1 MTKKERVMEYIKLNN
16 GVKMPILGFGV
27 YQIPQAETK
36 QAVLDAIKTGY
47 RLIDTAQSYFNEKE
61 VGDAIKE
68 CGVPREE
75 LFITSKVWIDN
86 YGYEKCKES
95 VLESLKKLQTDYIDL
110 MLLHQPFADYY
121 GAYRALEDLYAEG
134 KVRAIGV
141 SNFYPDRLADMCL
154 FGRKVVP
161 SVNQIE
167 VNPINQRTFDQEIMD
182 KYGVKTEAWAPFG
195 EGRNNM
201 FNNPTLVE
209 IGKQYGKSAAQVILR
224 WLIQRGVIVVCKSTH
239 LERIQEN
246 FNVFDFKLSKADME
260 KIKALDTG
268 DSLFFNHQ
276 DPKMVEWFDSI
287 VMVRRNQQ
295 NASKE
300 KKNW

>member
-1 MTKKERVMEYIKLNN
+1 MEYVKLNN

-27 YQIPQAETK
+27 YQIPQSETK

-68 CGVPREE
+68 CGVKREE

-86 YGYEKCKES
+86 YGYENCRKS
-95 VLESLKKLQTDYIDL
+95 VEESLKKLQTNYIDL
-110 MLLHQPFADYY
+110 VLLHQPFADYY
-121 GAYRALEDLYAEG
+121 GAYRALEDLYHEG
-134 KVRAIGV
+134 KIRAIGV
-141 SNFYPDRLADMCL
+141 SNFYPDRLADICL
-154 FGRKVVP
+154 FGRKVIP
-161 SVNQIE
+161 AVNQIE
-167 VNPINQRTFDQEIMD
+167 TNPINQRTYDQEIME
-182 KYGVKTEAWAPFG
+182 KYGVKQEAWAPFG

-201 FNNPTLVE
+201 FTNPTLVE
-209 IGKQYGKSAAQVILR
+209 IGKKYNKSAAQVILR

-239 LERIQEN
+239 LKRIQEN
-246 FNVFDFKLSKADME
+246 FNVFDFKLSKDDMD

-276 DPKMVEWFDSI
+276 DPKMVEWFDQI
-287 VMVRRNQQ
+287 VMVRRNNQDS
-295 NASKE
+295 SKE
-300 KKNW
+300 KKSW

>member
-1 MTKKERVMEYIKLNN
+1 MEYVKLNN

-27 YQIPQAETK
+27 YQIPQSETK

-68 CGVPREE
+68 CGVKREE

-86 YGYEKCKES
+86 YGYENCRKS
-95 VLESLKKLQTDYIDL
+95 VEESLKKLQTDYIDP

-121 GAYRALEDLYAEG
+121 GAYRALEDLYHEG
-134 KVRAIGV
+134 KIRAIGV
-141 SNFYPDRLADMCL
+141 SNFYPDRLADICL
-154 FGRKVVP
+154 FGRKVIP
-161 SVNQIE
+161 AVNQIE
-167 VNPINQRTFDQEIMD
+167 TNPINQRTYDQEVME
-182 KYGVKTEAWAPFG
+182 KYGVKQEAWAPFG

-201 FNNPTLVE
+201 FTNPTLVE
-209 IGKQYGKSAAQVILR
+209 IGKKYNKSVAQVILR

-246 FNVFDFKLSKADME
+246 FNVFDFKLSKEDMN

-276 DPKMVEWFDSI
+276 DPKMVEWFDQM
-287 VMVRRNQQ
+287 VMVRRNNQDS
-295 NASKE
+295 SKE
-300 KKNW
+300 KKSW

>member
-1 MTKKERVMEYIKLNN
+1 MEYVKLNN

-27 YQIPQAETK
+27 YQIPQSETK

-68 CGVPREE
+68 CGVKREE

-86 YGYEKCKES
+86 YGYENCRKS
-95 VLESLKKLQTDYIDL
+95 VEESLKKLQTDYIDL

-121 GAYRALEDLYAEG
+121 GAYRALEDLYHEG
-134 KVRAIGV
+134 KIRAIGV
-141 SNFYPDRLADMCL
+141 SNFYPDRLADICL
-154 FGRKVVP
+154 FGRKVIP
-161 SVNQIE
+161 AVNQIE
-167 VNPINQRTFDQEIMD
+167 TNPINQRTYDQEIME
-182 KYGVKTEAWAPFG
+182 KYGVKQEAWAPFG

-201 FNNPTLVE
+201 FTNPTLVE
-209 IGKQYGKSAAQVILR
+209 IGKKYNKSAAQVILR

-246 FNVFDFKLSKADME
+246 FNVFDFKLSKDDMD

-276 DPKMVEWFDSI
+276 DPKMVEWFDQI
-287 VMVRRNQQ
+287 VMVRRNNQDS
-295 NASKE
+295 SKE
-300 KKNW
+300 KKSW

>member
-1 MTKKERVMEYIKLNN
+1 MEYVKLNN

-27 YQIPQAETK
+27 YQIPQSETK

-68 CGVPREE
+68 CGVKREE

-86 YGYEKCKES
+86 YGYENCRKS
-95 VLESLKKLQTDYIDL
+95 VEESLKKLQTDYIDL

-121 GAYRALEDLYAEG
+121 GAYRALEDLYHEG
-134 KVRAIGV
+134 KIRAIGV
-141 SNFYPDRLADMCL
+141 SNFYPDRIADICL
-154 FGRKVVP
+154 FGRKVIP
-161 SVNQIE
+161 AVNQIE
-167 VNPINQRTFDQEIMD
+167 TNPINQRTYDQEIME
-182 KYGVKTEAWAPFG
+182 KYGVKQEAWAPFG

-201 FNNPTLVE
+201 FTNPTLVE
-209 IGKQYGKSAAQVILR
+209 IGKKYNKSAAQVILR
-224 WLIQRGVIVVCKSTH
+224 WLIQRGVIVVCKSTY
-239 LERIQEN
+239 LKRIQEN
-246 FNVFDFKLSKADME
+246 FNVFDFKLSKDDMD

-276 DPKMVEWFDSI
+276 DPKMVEWFDQI
-287 VMVRRNQQ
+287 VMVRRNNQDS
-295 NASKE
+295 SKE
-300 KKNW
+300 KKSW

>member
-1 MTKKERVMEYIKLNN
+1 MEYVKLNN

-27 YQIPQAETK
+27 YQIPQSETK

-68 CGVPREE
+68 CGVKREE

-86 YGYEKCKES
+86 YGYENCRKS
-95 VLESLKKLQTDYIDL
+95 VEESLKKLQTDYIDL

-121 GAYRALEDLYAEG
+121 GAYRALEDLYHEG
-134 KVRAIGV
+134 KIRAIGV
-141 SNFYPDRLADMCL
+141 SNFYPDRIADICL
-154 FGRKVVP
+154 FGRKVIP
-161 SVNQIE
+161 AVNQIE
-167 VNPINQRTFDQEIMD
+167 TNPINQRTYDQEIME
-182 KYGVKTEAWAPFG
+182 KYGVKQEAWAPFG

-201 FNNPTLVE
+201 FTNPTLVE
-209 IGKQYGKSAAQVILR
+209 IGKKYNKSAAQVILR

-239 LERIQEN
+239 LKRIQEN
-246 FNVFDFKLSKADME
+246 FNVFDFKLSKDDMD

-276 DPKMVEWFDSI
+276 DPKMVEWFDQI
-287 VMVRRNQQ
+287 VMVRRNNQDS
-295 NASKE
+295 SKE
-300 KKNW
+300 KKSW

>member
-1 MTKKERVMEYIKLNN
+1 MEYVKLNN

-27 YQIPQAETK
+27 YQIPKEETK
-36 QAVLDAIKTGY
+36 QAVLDAIKVGY

-68 CGVPREE
+68 CGVDRKE

-86 YGYEKCKES
+86 YGYEKCKAS

-121 GAYRALEDLYAEG
+121 GAYRALEELYEEG
-134 KVRAIGV
+134 KIRAIGV
-141 SNFYPDRLADMCL
+141 SNFYPDRLADICL

-161 SVNQIE
+161 AMNQIE
-167 VNPINQRTFDQEIMD
+167 TNPLHQREYDQEVMN
-182 KYGVKTEAWAPFG
+182 KYGVKIEAWAPFG

-201 FNNPTLVE
+201 FSNPTLVE
-209 IGKQYGKSAAQVILR
+209 IGKKYNKSAAQVILR

-239 LERIQEN
+239 LDRIKQN
-246 FNVFDFKLSKADME
+246 FEVFDFSLTKGDME
-260 KIKALDTG
+260 KIKKLDTG

-276 DPKMVEWFDSI
+276 DPKMVEWFDNM
-287 VMVRRNQQ
+287 VKVRRENHD
-295 NASKE
+295 ASKE

>member
-1 MTKKERVMEYIKLNN
+1 MEYVKLNN

-27 YQIPQAETK
+27 YQIPQSETK

-68 CGVPREE
+68 CGVKREE

-86 YGYEKCKES
+86 YGYENCRKSME
-95 VLESLKKLQTDYIDL
+95 ESLKKLQTNYIDL

-121 GAYRALEDLYAEG
+121 GAYRALEDLYHEG
-134 KVRAIGV
+134 KIRAIGV
-141 SNFYPDRLADMCL
+141 SNFYPDRLADICL
-154 FGRKVVP
+154 FGRKVIP
-161 SVNQIE
+161 AVNQIE
-167 VNPINQRTFDQEIMD
+167 TNPINQRTYDQEIME
-182 KYGVKTEAWAPFG
+182 KYGVKQEAWAPFG

-201 FNNPTLVE
+201 FTNPTLVE
-209 IGKQYGKSAAQVILR
+209 IGKKYNKSAAQVILR

-239 LERIQEN
+239 LESIQEN
-246 FNVFDFKLSKADME
+246 FNVFDFKLSKDDMD

-276 DPKMVEWFDSI
+276 DPKMVEWFDQI
-287 VMVRRNQQ
+287 VMVRRNNQDS
-295 NASKE
+295 SKE
-300 KKNW
+300 KKSW

>member
-1 MTKKERVMEYIKLNN
+1 MEYVKLNN

-27 YQIPQAETK
+27 YQIPKEETK
-36 QAVLDAIKTGY
+36 QAVLDAIKVGY

-68 CGVPREE
+68 CGVDRKE

-86 YGYEKCKES
+86 YGYEKCKAS

-121 GAYRALEDLYAEG
+121 GAYRALEELYEEG
-134 KVRAIGV
+134 KIRAIGV
-141 SNFYPDRLADMCL
+141 SNFYPDRLADICL

-161 SVNQIE
+161 AVNQIE
-167 VNPINQRTFDQEIMD
+167 TNPLHQREYDQEIMN
-182 KYGVKTEAWAPFG
+182 KYGVKIEAWAPFG

-201 FNNPTLVE
+201 FSNPTLVE
-209 IGKQYGKSAAQVILR
+209 IGKKYNKSAAQVILR

-239 LERIQEN
+239 LDRIKQN
-246 FNVFDFKLSKADME
+246 FDVFDFSLTKGDME
-260 KIKALDTG
+260 KIKKLDTG
-268 DSLFFNHQ
+268 YSLFFNHQ
-276 DPKMVEWFDSI
+276 DPKMVEWFDN
-287 VMVRRNQQ
+287 MVKNHD
-295 NASKE
+295 ASKE